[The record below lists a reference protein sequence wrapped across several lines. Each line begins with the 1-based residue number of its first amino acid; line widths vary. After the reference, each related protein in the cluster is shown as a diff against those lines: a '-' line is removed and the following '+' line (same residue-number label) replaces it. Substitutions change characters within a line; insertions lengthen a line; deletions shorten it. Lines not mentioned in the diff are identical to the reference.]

1 MALITDPTDL
11 SSTEVTITTGTRQIA
26 LNNGAGNLSED
37 GVTFQALYSYLK
49 EQWKDDSSLIPF
61 PFPAVAITPEQ
72 FEFVSDWEPDSDS
85 TRKLIR
91 TGGWREIDA
100 AGGVK
105 REYSGIISLGN
116 IDATSKLIG
125 DVAYYAFATDPAKT
139 DFTYAGPVN
148 EAIQTFGDSDNGDFD
163 KRNDSLTLFIRVEGK
178 TYDQGTTADI
188 GVTGTLSYITYR
200 FPLSE
205 GTDLNVTDDDATIA
219 ANSDPGEK
227 YGATSITY
235 FDSAQ
240 SSVTLYGAGN
250 DLSGGPYNYGV
261 VIDGDNDAS
270 ADNLSAEDL
279 YTWVQYQLRQTTDI
293 DADSDVKPGVLQDQ
307 LLQFVGTALE
317 SLSVSNP
324 DGGGSGVA
332 VINYNVND
340 TNRISFTD
348 NLGTLRSFPFV
359 SAGTINFNQNLVD
372 DPGPAKYFMFF
383 DYTVRTS
390 VADCVIGT
398 PTGQSAD
405 FSSAGSN
412 FAVYTQ
418 NQYIRVGGAVE
429 PNNNGIWQVTTAS
442 PTVTAFTATR
452 VDDKVPAAATSF
464 TATIDENPINSPDAI
479 LVDDNSGTDIT
490 GTVSGAAI
498 SFDFDYDGNVQGGR
512 TAGQDAPIV
521 IRAIG
526 LDTAQFVEATGTITR
541 QTGLTFTLVSALERN
556 YSNPV

>member
-1 MALITDPTDL
+1 MALIADPSDL
-11 SSTEVTITTGTRQIA
+11 SSTEVTINTGTRQIT
-26 LNNGAGNLSED
+26 LNNGSGNLSDD

-72 FEFVSDWEPDSDS
+72 FEFVSDWEPDSDT

-91 TGGWREIDA
+91 TGGWREINQV
-100 AGGVK
+100 GGVK

-116 IDATSKLIG
+116 IDASSKTVG
-125 DVAYYAFATDPAKT
+125 DVAYYAFASDTGRT

-148 EAIQTFGDSDNGDFD
+148 EAIQTFGDSDNGNFD
-163 KRNDSLTLFIRVEGK
+163 KRAESLTLFIRVEGK
-178 TYDQGTTADI
+178 TYDQATTADI
-188 GVTGTLSYITYR
+188 GVSGSLSYITYR

-227 YGATSITY
+227 YGAASIIY
-235 FDSAQ
+235 YSSAQ
-240 SSVTLYGAGN
+240 SSDTLYGAGN
-250 DLSGGPYNYGV
+250 DLSGGPFNFGV

-270 ADNLSAEDL
+270 SDNLSAEDL
-279 YTWVQYQLRQTTDI
+279 YTWVQYQLRQTSDI
-293 DADSDVKPGVLQDQ
+293 DDDADTKPGVLQNQ

-332 VINYNVND
+332 VVNYNVND

-383 DYTVRTS
+383 EYTVRTS

-398 PTGQSAD
+398 PSGQSAT
-405 FSSAGSN
+405 FTSAGSN

-418 NQYIRVGGAVE
+418 DQYIRVGGATDE
-429 PNNNGIWQVTTAS
+429 NNNGIWQVTSNPGTAAS
-442 PTVTAFTATR
+442 FDADR
-452 VDDKVPAAATSF
+452 VDDKVPSAEAAFAATL
-464 TATIDENPINSPDAI
+464 DENPINSPDAI
-479 LVDDNSGTDIT
+479 LVDDNGGTDVT
-490 GTVSGAAI
+490 GTISGSSV

-512 TAGQDAPIV
+512 TAGTDAPIV

-556 YSNPV
+556 YSNP